1 MVLMTVYNF
10 VYLFFLLMVEKQAK
24 TLPSA
29 NFAFVTKASLLI
41 FIRKIS
47 ISLAYLISLPFPQL
61 EGQGILKSKFTP

>member
-1 MVLMTVYNF
+1 
-10 VYLFFLLMVEKQAK
+10 MVEKQAK